1 MHTDPVV
8 FTIFLI
14 FTGAAGLATLALYS
28 RQAMLVAYIVLGMLL
43 GPSGIGLV
51 QDPDVVQQVAHIGII
66 FLLFLLGLDLYPQ
79 KLLGLFKQTTV
90 VTGVSCLLFSGI
102 GAALGWMFGF
112 TWQESLT
119 IGAAMMFSST
129 IIGLKLLPTTVL
141 HHRHTGEI
149 IISILLLQDILAIMV
164 LLGLQARGHGGMPVT
179 EIVRVLLSLPVLIL
193 FAWLFERYVL
203 ITLIRRFDKIH
214 EYIFLLA
221 IGWCIGVAQLAA
233 AMELSHEIGAFIA
246 GVLLATSP
254 IALYIADSLRPL
266 RDFFLVMF
274 FFTLGARFDL
284 TMLMDVLAPAGLL
297 AALALILKPLVFQFL
312 LHRSGEALG
321 RAREV
326 GLRLG
331 QISEFSLLIAVLA
344 MNLDVIGE
352 QASYLIQVGTL
363 LTFIVSSY
371 VIVMCYPTPIA
382 ISDRL
387 RRD

>member
-1 MHTDPVV
+1 M
-8 FTIFLI
+8 
-14 FTGAAGLATLALYS
+14 
-28 RQAMLVAYIVLGMLL
+28 
-43 GPSGIGLV
+43 
-51 QDPDVVQQVAHIGII
+51 
-66 FLLFLLGLDLYPQ
+66 
-79 KLLGLFKQTTV
+79 
-90 VTGVSCLLFSGI
+90 
-102 GAALGWMFGF
+102 
-112 TWQESLT
+112 
-119 IGAAMMFSST
+119 
-129 IIGLKLLPTTVL
+129 
-141 HHRHTGEI
+141 
-149 IISILLLQDILAIMV
+149 
-164 LLGLQARGHGGMPVT
+164 
-179 EIVRVLLSLPVLIL
+179 RVLLSFPVLIL

-214 EYIFLLA
+214 EYIFLLV
-221 IGWCIGVAQLAA
+221 IGWCLGVAQLAA
-233 AMELSHEIGAFIA
+233 AMGLSHEIGAFIA

-284 TMLMDVLAPAGLL
+284 TMLMHVLAPAGLL
-297 AALALILKPLVFQFL
+297 AALALILKPLVSQFL

-326 GLRLG
+326 GVRLG

-344 MNLDVIGE
+344 MDLDVIGE
-352 QASYLIQVGTL
+352 QASYLIQISTL